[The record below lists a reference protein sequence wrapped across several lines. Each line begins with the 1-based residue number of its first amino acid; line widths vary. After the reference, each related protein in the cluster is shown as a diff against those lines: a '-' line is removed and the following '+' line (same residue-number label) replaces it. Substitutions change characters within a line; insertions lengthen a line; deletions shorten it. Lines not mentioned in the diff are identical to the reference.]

1 MLEFAGFH
9 ARLCRTLLT
18 QMSEFAGRVGCR
30 SPAVGVTLFS
40 RSTWAHLIDGI
51 GKPLALA
58 LHALLAGNLTFA
70 G

>member
-1 MLEFAGFH
+1 
-9 ARLCRTLLT
+9 
-18 QMSEFAGRVGCR
+18 MSEFAGRVGCR

-40 RSTWAHLIDGI
+40 RSTCWAHLIDGI